1 MQTLCCVLILS
12 CYYAV
17 AHSDRWLNYKGLMSN
32 PHKKRHTSHKQI
44 TFHLFLWELNSS
56 EWLSGQLTWNSP
68 LQNLSD
74 RSHPA
79 QTTGSIDRPNVRQLM
94 QPIKKKKPE
103 TDVLDG
109 GRSRHDWW
117 KKKGVC
123 DSNRK
128 GLCWERS
135 LEHNVGLSYEKCD
148 WWKHR
153 NVQAT
158 HTHTQTAELQS
169 SLVSVYNSILSCC
182 MCLTNA
188 YQVLG
193 YDNDNSKHL
202 IHKQTWAL
210 FLRYQM
216 VWACSELSRSRF
228 VTSFSPK

>member
-44 TFHLFLWELNSS
+44 TFYLFLWELNSS

-117 KKKGVC
+117 RKKEYVIVTEKAF
-123 DSNRK
+123 
-128 GLCWERS
+128 
-135 LEHNVGLSYEKCD
+135 VGREALSTVLGYPMKSVTGESTETYK
-148 WWKHR
+148 
-153 NVQAT
+153 Q